1 MPPRSPPP
9 PHMLIRVPK
18 KEPGSCAEAAH
29 ADGGAVKEEKA
40 AHADGGAV
48 KEEEPAEATRA
59 SRAPR
64 GSIGQEE
71 RLAEAAIEDAK
82 AAEIHEKYLASDA
95 RRCAARRVP
104 AAEMAAA
111 NALSSAESATEE
123 EEHLSAKAEAADNT
137 WADQA
142 DSWAVAHDADYYRA
156 ACRAAPADRREHV
169 QGQQPAKRQRK

>member
-1 MPPRSPPP
+1 MSLGDAQAARLS
-9 PHMLIRVPK
+9 H
-18 KEPGSCAEAAH
+18 EACPAGRQV
-29 ADGGAVKEEKA
+29 GGEEG
-40 AHADGGAV
+40 HDQG
-48 KEEEPAEATRA
+48 
-59 SRAPR
+59 
-64 GSIGQEE
+64 
-71 RLAEAAIEDAK
+71 
-82 AAEIHEKYLASDA
+82 YLASDA

-169 QGQQPAKRQRK
+169 QGQQPAKRQRT